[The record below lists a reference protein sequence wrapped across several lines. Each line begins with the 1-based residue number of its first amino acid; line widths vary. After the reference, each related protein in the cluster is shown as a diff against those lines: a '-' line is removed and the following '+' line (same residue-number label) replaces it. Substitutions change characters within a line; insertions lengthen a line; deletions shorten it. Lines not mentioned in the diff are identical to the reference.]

1 MAEKDI
7 AGVGRKEVDNSVQAK
22 NDALDD
28 DELDS
33 LLDGK
38 EHSTAVTPIVLG
50 EMRTAN
56 ILPFNR
62 PQHAT
67 FEN

>member
-1 MAEKDI
+1 MALKDVDFRVDAVLP
-7 AGVGRKEVDNSVQAK
+7 AGGIGQRMGLETPKQASSY
-22 NDALDD
+22 L
-28 DELDS
+28 
-33 LLDGK
+33 
-38 EHSTAVTPIVLG
+38 HITAVTPIVLG